1 MKQFKF
7 YIIGIDIDKYADIL
21 IEQNGEQSCVVQ
33 LLDANYYE
41 LEKKH
46 EIFADK
52 LLEMRNFLAD
62 HGYEEQV
69 KKCDEEFVNRIG
81 NRGAKCP
88 HISMLERWKKDDES
102 RIKK

>member
-1 MKQFKF
+1 MKQFEF
-7 YIIGIDIDKYADIL
+7 YIIGIDIDKYVDIL
-21 IEQNGEQSCVVQ
+21 IEQNGEQSGVVQ
-33 LLDANYYE
+33 LLDANYDE

-46 EIFADK
+46 KIFADK
-52 LLEMRNFLAD
+52 LLETRNFLAD

-81 NRGAKCP
+81 DRGVKCP
-88 HISMLERWKKDDES
+88 HISMFERWKKDDES